1 MSSTVSSLVALI
13 FCTAGKHGK
22 PSVMDKTTMAP
33 RCTTGVPGPIL
44 SRISSLKGPGGGKE
58 PNLQGRLGDP
68 ARCWGPPNQ
77 QAMCASPEATS
88 KAICSSNSIGTV
100 AYVASTRSPCAFCNP
115 TNCNK
120 GLTCCATAVSRSWF
134 FRSKNSEMIFLSEE
148 TMWHFFA
155 FSFWADASASSW
167 ISWIEDTE
175 HVSKRMSPPRL
186 WTVTE
191 TSKLSD
197 LSIVSDPDIDT
208 YRYRRID
215 VESMSNRCRINV
227 WYERG
232 KAKQNNT
239 EEL

>member
-1 MSSTVSSLVALI
+1 MANHLWWT
-13 FCTAGKHGK
+13 K
-22 PSVMDKTTMAP
+22 PPWRPDVP
-33 RCTTGVPGPIL
+33 TGVPGPIL
-44 SRISSLKGPGGGKE
+44 SRISSLKGPGGGKTE

-68 ARCWGPPNQ
+68 ARCWGTSEPTGDVRKPRSDLQSYLLQQFQSVQLRMLRPPGRPVR
-77 QAMCASPEATS
+77 SATRLIATKGS
-88 KAICSSNSIGTV
+88 HFAPLLWVDRDFSDQKTQRWFSRQRRPCDTSS
-100 AYVASTRSPCAFCNP
+100 
-115 TNCNK
+115 
-120 GLTCCATAVSRSWF
+120 
-134 FRSKNSEMIFLSEE
+134 
-148 TMWHFFA
+148 H
-155 FSFWADASASSW
+155 SAS
-167 ISWIEDTE
+167 EPT
-175 HVSKRMSPPRL
+175 HLPAHGYPGSKTPNMSPKGVSPPRL

-191 TSKLSD
+191 TSRLSN